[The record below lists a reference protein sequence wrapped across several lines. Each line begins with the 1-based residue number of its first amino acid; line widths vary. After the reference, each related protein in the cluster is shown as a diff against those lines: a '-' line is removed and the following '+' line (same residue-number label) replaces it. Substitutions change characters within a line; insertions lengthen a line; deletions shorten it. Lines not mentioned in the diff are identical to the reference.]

1 MKDLADLLEEV
12 HTIVQSIREEKMML
26 EDRLKMLENDLSTM
40 EKTKKSIAC
49 DLQETKERLGRELQA
64 TKEKLDQVHPAIQSL
79 QNELQNVEVQNNLL
93 VMDLKQKDEEIQAL
107 ELRLREYTSLTSSSF
122 LADKPIR

>member
-12 HTIVQSIREEKMML
+12 QTIVQSIREEKMIL
-26 EDRLKMLENDLSTM
+26 EGRLKSLENDFSAM
-40 EKTKKSIAC
+40 EKAKKSIAC

-93 VMDLKQKDEEIQAL
+93 VMDLKQKDEEIQTL
-107 ELRLREYTSLTSSSF
+107 ELRLREYTSLTSSPF
-122 LADKPIR
+122 RVEKPIG